1 MNVPQIIL
9 PWEDKMHMSETF
21 KTLVMNKLQ
30 TLGNVKIYYTTD
42 ILQTAD
48 SLTTSLNEFVEENG
62 KYKIKRIM
70 AQILQ

>member
-1 MNVPQIIL
+1 MSVPQIIL
-9 PWEDKMHMSETF
+9 LCEDNMHMAETF

-30 TLGNVKIYYTTD
+30 TFGNVKIYYTTD
-42 ILQTAD
+42 ILQTAE